1 SRSWRWEDLRRFGD
15 TVDVDDG
22 EVAEEEH
29 GDRHDEAGDLT
40 KQGSDQGG
48 GGPSVGWRGS
58 ADRKDALQHLPGP
71 VVARI
76 ERRPADVEG
85 GRTRGRGRLGESRVH
100 EQEDQ
105 GEGES
110 RGPATDDHGE
120 PRGRRMAEA
129 GA

>member
-1 SRSWRWEDLRRFGD
+1 M
-15 TVDVDDG
+15 DVDDG

-29 GDRHDEAGDLT
+29 RDRHDEAGDLA

-48 GGPSVGWRGS
+48 GGPGIGRRGS

-85 GRTRGRGRLGESRVH
+85 R
-100 EQEDQ
+100 
-105 GEGES
+105 
-110 RGPATDDHGE
+110 
-120 PRGRRMAEA
+120 
-129 GA
+129 